1 LNTTGRYSGYNIT
14 NTLQRIVPNIV
25 KFQLEETRFTLIKNT
40 PFTLI
45 EDTQHLCHPK
55 DDLGADV
62 LRLIH

>member
-1 LNTTGRYSGYNIT
+1 MNTTRRYSGYNIT

-45 EDTQHLCHPK
+45 EDT
-55 DDLGADV
+55 
-62 LRLIH
+62 